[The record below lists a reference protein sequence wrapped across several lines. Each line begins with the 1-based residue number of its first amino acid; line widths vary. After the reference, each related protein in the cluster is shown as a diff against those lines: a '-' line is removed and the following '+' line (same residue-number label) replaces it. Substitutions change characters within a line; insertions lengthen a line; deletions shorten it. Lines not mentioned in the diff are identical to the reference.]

1 MKKFKDNANLL
12 KLGSNI
18 RKQRNKLGM
27 TQEILSFEA
36 GLDRSYVGGAERGER
51 NLSILTLSKIA
62 KCLKCDIPKLTK
74 GIPNER

>member
-1 MKKFKDNANLL
+1 MKKFKNNADLL
-12 KLGSNI
+12 TLGSNI

-27 TQEILSFEA
+27 TQESLSFEA
-36 GLDRSYVGGAERGER
+36 GLDRSYIGGAERGER